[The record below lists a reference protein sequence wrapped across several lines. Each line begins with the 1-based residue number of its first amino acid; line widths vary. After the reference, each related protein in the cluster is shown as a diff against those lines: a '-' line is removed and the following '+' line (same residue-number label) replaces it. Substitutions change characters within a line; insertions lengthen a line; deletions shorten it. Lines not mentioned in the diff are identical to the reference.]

1 MQDRIKGWL
10 AIHMQVVNHLQKD
23 PELLLTVERAAQL
36 CITTFRQNNKV
47 LLCGNGGSAADAQHL
62 AAEFSG
68 RFLKDRPPLY
78 AEAMHVNTSYLTA
91 VSNDYGFDQIF
102 ERLLRA
108 KGKRGDLIIGLST
121 SGNSVNVVRAF
132 ETANQLGIHS
142 IALTGASGGRL
153 KSLATVWIGVPSED
167 VPRIQEAHI
176 LIGHLICGLV
186 EEELFSGL

>member
-1 MQDRIKGWL
+1 MQDRIQRWL
-10 AIHMQVVNHLQKD
+10 ADHTQLINHIHSDPIILDSIEQAAHLCTK
-23 PELLLTVERAAQL
+23 
-36 CITTFRQNNKV
+36 TFRQDNKV

-68 RFLKDRPPLY
+68 RFLKDRSPLY

-102 ERLLRA
+102 ARLLRA
-108 KGKRGDLIIGLST
+108 QGKRGDLVIGLST
-121 SGNSVNVVRAF
+121 SGNSENVILAF
-132 ETANQLGIHS
+132 EIAGVLGINS

-153 KSLATVWIGVPSED
+153 RSLANVWIGVPSDD

-186 EEELFSGL
+186 EEELF

>member
-10 AIHMQVVNHLQKD
+10 AIHMQVVNHIQMD
-23 PELLLTVERAAQL
+23 PELLLTIEKAAQL

-186 EEELFSGL
+186 EEELFRG